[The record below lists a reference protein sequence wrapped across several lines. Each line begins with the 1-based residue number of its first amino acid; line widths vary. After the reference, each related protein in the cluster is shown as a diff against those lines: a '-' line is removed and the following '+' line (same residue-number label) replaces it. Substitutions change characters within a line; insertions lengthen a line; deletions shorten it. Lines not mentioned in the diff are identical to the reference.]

1 MISLFS
7 HAISTLLTKLLSKL
21 FDKWGNSYI
30 DRENE
35 ENSYRRSV
43 RVSKI
48 FGIVG
53 GIWFICFAAFGI
65 LSIVIWVDGMTDWDS
80 FACGVL
86 FLLISLFGAFCMLFR
101 RNYRIFYTS
110 TFVEKHGI
118 FGKKQVYR
126 WAELISIQQKGAVYT
141 LFFPVGKLRIVSSK
155 EYVGSDKLVDF
166 FEKEIFFEKRLDKP
180 FIL

>member
-7 HAISTLLTKLLSKL
+7 HAISALLSKL
-21 FDKWGNSYI
+21 FDKWESSYI

-43 RVSKI
+43 RVSRTL
-48 FGIVG
+48 GIVG
-53 GIWFICFAAFGI
+53 GIWLILFAAFGVLGI
-65 LSIVIWVDGMTDWDS
+65 IIWADGMTDWDS

-86 FLLISLFGAFCMLFR
+86 FLLISLLGIFCMLFR
-101 RNYRIFYTS
+101 RNYCIFYTD

-126 WAELISIQQKGAVYT
+126 WGELISIQQKGAVYT
-141 LFFPVGKLRIVSSK
+141 LTFPSGKLRIASGK

-166 FEKEIFFEKRLDKP
+166 FEKEIFFEKKA
-180 FIL
+180 